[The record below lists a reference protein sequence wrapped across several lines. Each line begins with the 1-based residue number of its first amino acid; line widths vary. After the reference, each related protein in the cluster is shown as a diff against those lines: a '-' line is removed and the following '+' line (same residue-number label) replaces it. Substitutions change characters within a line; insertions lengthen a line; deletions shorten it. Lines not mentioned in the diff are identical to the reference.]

1 MNSHNRSRKTS
12 TPILKSTRL
21 LDQLREQIRHLHY
34 SLRTEEA
41 YVYWGQEVHAA
52 GPQALRD
59 AGAPDRAGVPGVADT
74 RTPEQG
80 GDPQFWYGLRPA
92 TPTNIPLIG
101 RLLAAEESLDQRRP
115 RHIGVDAPRARARR
129 WPN

>member
-12 TPILKSTRL
+12 TPVLKSTRL

-34 SLRTEEA
+34 AFAPKKRTFT
-41 YVYWGQEVHAA
+41 
-52 GPQALRD
+52 
-59 AGAPDRAGVPGVADT
+59 GVKKFTPLARKRCEMLVRRIEQVFPGVADT

-115 RHIGVDAPRARARR
+115 RHIGVDATRARARR